1 MAKLA
6 FLGLGMMGA
15 PMAARLLGAGHEVTV
30 WNRTAGRC
38 APLAEQG
45 ATVASS
51 PKQAAERAEFVITML
66 ANPEALE
73 AVVFGEGG
81 LAMAL
86 APGQVLIDMSTVG
99 VDAFRSVAERLPD
112 TVAVVD
118 APVRGSIPQATSG
131 QLAIFVGANP
141 ALFERVEPILAPMGT
156 IHHVGGQGAGAAAK
170 LVVNSTLG
178 AVITAFGEA
187 LALGDVLGIDRPA
200 LLDVL
205 AESAIGGTVKAK
217 RANVES
223 GDYPAAFK
231 LSLALKDMRLVS
243 EAAGRAGRRL
253 RVAEAAREW
262 LERADREGAG
272 DLDFSAVIATITEQR

>member
-45 ATVASS
+45 AAVAPS
-51 PKQAAERAEFVITML
+51 PMRAAEGAGFVITML
-66 ANPEALE
+66 ADPEALE
-73 AVVFGEGG
+73 AVAFGDSG
-81 LAMAL
+81 LAATL

-99 VDAFRSVAERLPD
+99 VDAFRSVAERLPRA
-112 TVAVVD
+112 VAVVD

-131 QLAIFVGANP
+131 QLVIFVGASSSD
-141 ALFERVEPILAPMGT
+141 FERVEPILAPMGT
-156 IHHVGGQGAGAAAK
+156 VHHVGGQGAGAAAK

-178 AVITAFGEA
+178 ATITAFGEA
-187 LALGDVLGIDRPA
+187 LALGDALGIDRAA

-205 AESAIGGTVKAK
+205 AESAIGATVKAK
-217 RANVES
+217 RASVES
-223 GDYPAAFK
+223 DEYPAAFK
-231 LSLALKDMRLVS
+231 LSLALKDLRLVS
-243 EAAGRAGRRL
+243 ETAGRAGRQL
-253 RVAEAAREW
+253 RVAEAAQRW
-262 LERADREGAG
+262 LERADSDGYGE
-272 DLDFSAVIATITEQR
+272 LDFAAVIRTITAK